1 MIEVPFD
8 PRAGQVWREVDE
20 RRHLYVRIEKT
31 EPANIAIRS
40 VERTPEGWRSV
51 AGAPLGYANPRRFN
65 GEHGGYA
72 FVETD
77 PKFPREKEE
86 KMQIR

>member
-1 MIEVPFD
+1 MVEVPLE
-8 PRAGQVWREVDE
+8 PLAGQVWREVDE
-20 RRHLYVRIEKT
+20 RRHLYVRIEKI

-40 VERTPEGWRSV
+40 VERTQTGWCSV
-51 AGAPLGYANPRRFN
+51 AGAPLGYANPWRFN

>member
-1 MIEVPFD
+1 LL
-8 PRAGQVWREVDE
+8 G
-20 RRHLYVRIEKT
+20 RR
-31 EPANIAIRS
+31 
-40 VERTPEGWRSV
+40 
-51 AGAPLGYANPRRFN
+51 LGFARPRRFN